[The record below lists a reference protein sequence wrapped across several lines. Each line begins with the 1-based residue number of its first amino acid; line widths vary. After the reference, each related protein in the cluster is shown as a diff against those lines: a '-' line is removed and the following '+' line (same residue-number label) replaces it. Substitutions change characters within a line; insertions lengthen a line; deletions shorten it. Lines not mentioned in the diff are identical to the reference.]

1 MPLVLSMALWGYK
14 GMGTSVRWV
23 VGSPCLLQ
31 GVFEDRC
38 RRNVCHRN
46 RQKLLYPTLYTLLHL
61 MIFFKNNTV
70 ICEVVGPQKVMRAV
84 S

>member
-1 MPLVLSMALWGYK
+1 
-14 GMGTSVRWV
+14 MGIHWMIW
-23 VGSPCLLQ
+23 SPYLLQ
-31 GVFEDRC
+31 DLFKDIRSW
-38 RRNVCHRN
+38 RNVCHRN

-70 ICEVVGPQKVMRAV
+70 ICEVVGPQKAMRAV